1 MVVVVVLRSY
11 LLLDRTGR
19 PVVELL
25 TACDVTDARWNWIV
39 RCCQGGLRYTQPC
52 SATTITAVVLSYAH
66 DAVIPP
72 NIKNCGGGGGG
83 GCQREMIIEAL
94 LILLPV
100 VMNPG
105 REDPW
110 DVYKILAIYSTR

>member
-1 MVVVVVLRSY
+1 M
-11 LLLDRTGR
+11 
-19 PVVELL
+19 VELL
-25 TACDVTDARWNWIV
+25 TACDVTDAWWNWIV

-52 SATTITAVVLSYAH
+52 SAATITAVVLSYVH

-72 NIKNCGGGGGG
+72 NIKNWRGGGR
-83 GCQREMIIEAL
+83 CQREMIIAAL
-94 LILLPV
+94 LILLL